1 MEMSRSDEQG
11 FSLVAEREAE
21 THGQA
26 EVASWMQQDAA
37 LVEMSRFGFSSSSEE
52 DSSDPDVSLVAR
64 RREEDS
70 CGRCQRDKC
79 LPEATVPEIIWD
91 EGGKKAY
98 RVSLPGASSFRC
110 AETDLCF
117 DVKAAVTLSYEYGSW
132 QQHLR
137 GGDAKRWT
145 FVGPLFN
152 IRAEPAGAVGAVYLP
167 HFVCLRGGA
176 ASWHPP
182 PPSPSFSSSKAEVR
196 ESPLWAHRLNL
207 GQGDTSKMRTGH
219 FVDGKLVLETPARV
233 KPFHA
238 VLENASFSF
247 LGLLWRKIA
256 SILHF
261 PIHSLVLIY
270 HATRKEPVTLHLYLI
285 PDDRSI
291 KQAIEETEKKSM
303 SYRVDKPPLTKRVNC
318 GRSYVVS
325 GSAPIAIQPK
335 ILDFHLRGA
344 DKQQIFSEIYL
355 SVMVEEVK
363 LSLKDEERDKCMW
376 HAVLRRGRCL
386 ASFPL
391 QHGEAVRCP
400 KEGRLVPKSFQTEA
414 EPSKRLF
421 LLAAEETEGDE
432 LDCTYLPDIAPS
444 GAGADAPRASCRPPR
459 SRRSRPG
466 WADRGQIPGASATTT
481 EKHFL
486 DLHRVELINRV
497 VEVKGVLDLLLGDV
511 LDFEQY
517 QRILAEKTSH
527 SRMRELFKLMPSWT
541 PWCKDRIYEA
551 LKEKHPH
558 LVEDLEK

>member
-1 MEMSRSDEQG
+1 MSRSDKQC
-11 FSLVAEREAE
+11 FSLVPDREAE
-21 THGQA
+21 IHGQA

-37 LVEMSRFGFSSSSEE
+37 LMEMSRFGFSSSSEE

-64 RREEDS
+64 RREEDG

-98 RVSLPGASSFRC
+98 RVSLPGAGSFRC

-167 HFVCLRGGA
+167 HFVCLRG
-176 ASWHPP
+176 
-182 PPSPSFSSSKAEVR
+182 
-196 ESPLWAHRLNL
+196 
-207 GQGDTSKMRTGH
+207 QGDTSKMRIGH

-247 LGLLWRKIA
+247 LGVLWRKIA

-400 KEGRLVPKSFQTEA
+400 KEGSLVPESFQTEA

-432 LDCTYLPDIAPS
+432 LDRDIAPS

-459 SRRSRPG
+459 SRRSQPG

>member
-1 MEMSRSDEQG
+1 MEMSRSDKQC
-11 FSLVAEREAE
+11 FSLVPDREAE
-21 THGQA
+21 IHGQA

-37 LVEMSRFGFSSSSEE
+37 LMEMSRFGFSSSSEE

-64 RREEDS
+64 RREEDG

-98 RVSLPGASSFRC
+98 RVSLPGAGSFRC

-167 HFVCLRGGA
+167 HFVCLRG
-176 ASWHPP
+176 
-182 PPSPSFSSSKAEVR
+182 
-196 ESPLWAHRLNL
+196 
-207 GQGDTSKMRTGH
+207 QGDTSKMRIGH

-247 LGLLWRKIA
+247 LGVLWRKIA

-376 HAVLRRGRCL
+376 HAVLRRG
-386 ASFPL
+386 
-391 QHGEAVRCP
+391 
-400 KEGRLVPKSFQTEA
+400 
-414 EPSKRLF
+414 
-421 LLAAEETEGDE
+421 
-432 LDCTYLPDIAPS
+432 DIAPS

-459 SRRSRPG
+459 SRRSQPG